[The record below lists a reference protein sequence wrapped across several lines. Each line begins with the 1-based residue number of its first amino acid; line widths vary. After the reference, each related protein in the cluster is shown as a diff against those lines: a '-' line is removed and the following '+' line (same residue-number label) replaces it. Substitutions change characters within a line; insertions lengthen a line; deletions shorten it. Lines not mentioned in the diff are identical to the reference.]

1 MTNLLEVDDTFS
13 LTFKYSQEDV
23 QKFADV
29 TGDHN
34 PIHLD
39 PAYAEK
45 TIFKKP
51 IIHGFLGGSV
61 FSKVLGTTFPGE
73 GTIYL
78 NQTMQFFKPMYVEDE
93 YTAVFKVIEVN
104 REKHRAKIET
114 LVLDHDNKV
123 VIKGE
128 ALVQNPSRL

>member
-1 MTNLLEVDDTFS
+1 MSNLLELDDTFS
-13 LTFKYSQEDV
+13 LAFKYYQEDV

-39 PAYAEK
+39 PVYAEK

-51 IIHGFLGGSV
+51 IIHGFLSGSV

-93 YTAVFKVIEVN
+93 YTATFKIIEAN
-104 REKHRAKIET
+104 HEKHRAKIET
-114 LVLDHDNKV
+114 LVLDHEGKT

-128 ALVQNPSRL
+128 ALVQNPNRL